1 MAKPSFM
8 NLWNAYPA
16 DASPCETL
24 SRVLPGLM
32 MTLALSACTQQ
43 TPSPFPLDPTV
54 TIGGQTLALVS
65 HQGRC
70 ALQKSD
76 QSLLELKMPWPC
88 QLSPERN
95 TGRPRVEQFRGA
107 QVIIVSH
114 VEADPSTPGRCDSQY
129 QAVRLMDSVLEPS
142 ILAKG
147 GSCMTGPLDQKDFVG
162 LFTW

>member
-1 MAKPSFM
+1 
-8 NLWNAYPA
+8 
-16 DASPCETL
+16 
-24 SRVLPGLM
+24 
-32 MTLALSACTQQ
+32 
-43 TPSPFPLDPTV
+43 
-54 TIGGQTLALVS
+54 
-65 HQGRC
+65 
-70 ALQKSD
+70 
-76 QSLLELKMPWPC
+76 MPWPC